1 VTAAEVIG
9 WHSGFWI
16 TLATL
21 AAIVLLAAA
30 GCWFGAPPDTRR
42 QIVRGIANDY
52 RRERAIRQWK
62 REQRKVRV
70 TR

>member
-1 VTAAEVIG
+1 VAAALISSD
-9 WHSGFWI
+9 SGFWI
-16 TLATL
+16 TAATL
-21 AAIVLLAAA
+21 AVIVLLAAA